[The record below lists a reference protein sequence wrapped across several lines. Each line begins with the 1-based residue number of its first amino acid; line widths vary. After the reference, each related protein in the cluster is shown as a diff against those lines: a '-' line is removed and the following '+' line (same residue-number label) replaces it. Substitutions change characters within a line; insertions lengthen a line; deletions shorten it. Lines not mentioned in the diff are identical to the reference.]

1 MLWFA
6 HFRSVRGGFICFDSS
21 RLTATRTVLMA
32 DQGSSLCLP
41 VSWCLLPPS
50 LTVTGASPLVDVS
63 STQVAGN
70 VDRRQMEELPL
81 QGRNWMEL
89 AMQVRGITA
98 NAVDTAPGVRAR
110 RVPGRHQPVRHHPGP
125 AVGNCCR
132 VASSSSI
139 PFRRTSIAAF
149 RSMPGMIRRGG
160 TSPAST
166 RPSSAS
172 TRTSATG
179 PSTSRG
185 RPGRCGL
192 ATPGA

>member
-1 MLWFA
+1 MLWSA
-6 HFRSVRGGFICFDSS
+6 HFISVRGGFICFDSS

-89 AMQVRGITA
+89 AMQVKGITA
-98 NAVDTAPGVRAR
+98 NAVDTTPGVRAR
-110 RVPGRHQPVRHHPGP
+110 RVPGRHQPVRHHLGP

>member
-132 VASSSSI
+132 VASCQLRSVQR
-139 PFRRTSIAAF
+139 PAEFNHLRPAAAELVECV
-149 RSMPGMIRRGG
+149 SAAGHAAGG
-160 TSPAST
+160 EV
-166 RPSSAS
+166 
-172 TRTSATG
+172 
-179 PSTSRG
+179 
-185 RPGRCGL
+185 
-192 ATPGA
+192 